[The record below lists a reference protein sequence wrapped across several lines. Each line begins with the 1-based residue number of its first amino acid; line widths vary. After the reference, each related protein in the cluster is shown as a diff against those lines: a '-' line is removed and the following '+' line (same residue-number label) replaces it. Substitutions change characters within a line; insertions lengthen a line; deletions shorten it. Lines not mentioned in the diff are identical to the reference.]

1 MLYFKDVPV
10 LIEIGAAAL
19 EVGIVQR
26 IKKSERLFYVHF
38 ERVKL
43 DKNTAENLPFVVS
56 SSGPHV
62 FTMSQNL
69 NKSPF
74 LLVYDYLGKLATVY
88 SREEKTGAWIRSD
101 AAPEQVGDTVTLFSV
116 RLSFES
122 PAIRDNFLSLLS
134 EITMQYKGANRIS
147 KKAVAELLDTINL
160 TDAPA
165 NPVVLPVAVV
175 KTAVN

>member
-10 LIEIGAAAL
+10 LIEIGTAAL

-26 IKKSERLFYVHF
+26 TKKSERLFYVHF
-38 ERVKL
+38 ERVNLEK
-43 DKNTAENLPFVVS
+43 DTAEKLPFVVS

-62 FTMSQNL
+62 FTMSQDL
-69 NKSPF
+69 SKSPF

-88 SREEKTGAWIRSD
+88 SREQKTGAWIRSD

-134 EITMQYKGANRIS
+134 EITLQYKGANKIS
-147 KKAVAELLDTINL
+147 RRAVAALLDTIDL
-160 TDAPA
+160 TNAPA
-165 NPVVLPVAVV
+165 TPVVLPVAVA
-175 KTAVN
+175 KIAAE